1 VPLSWTGLQETK
13 GILTVRRPFVI
24 AHRFGNGLDALR
36 DAERLGVPCVE
47 ADLRLFHGR
56 VEVRHLKS
64 VGPLPLFWDRWR
76 VAAPWSPRLSLAE
89 LLRATGPQTELV
101 LDLKG
106 RNPALGRL
114 VADAIEPHAAAR
126 SFIVCARSK
135 SQLEPFEELPVRRFE
150 SVGNARQLRRLLRRG
165 TAAHGVS
172 IHARLLDESVVRQLR
187 ELTDAIFTWPVNRVD
202 DAASLAALGVD
213 GLISDTPK
221 LLLAEGARA

>member
-1 VPLSWTGLQETK
+1 LRKTNRIPA
-13 GILTVRRPFVI
+13 VRRPFVI
-24 AHRFGNGLDALR
+24 AHRSGNGLDALR

-47 ADLRLFHGR
+47 ADLRLFRGR

-76 VAAPWSPRLSLAE
+76 VAAPWLPRLALAE
-89 LLRATGPQTELV
+89 LLRATGSQTELV

-106 RNPALGRL
+106 RNPALGRR
-114 VADAIEPHAAAR
+114 VAEAIEPHAPAR
-126 SFIVCARSK
+126 RFIVCARST
-135 SQLEPFEELPVRRFE
+135 SQLEPFLELPVRRFE

-172 IHARLLDESVVRQLR
+172 IHARLLDEGVVRQLR
-187 ELTDAIFTWPVNRVD
+187 EVTEAIFTWPVNRVD

-213 GLISDTPK
+213 GLISDAPN
-221 LLLAEGARA
+221 LLLAEGARS